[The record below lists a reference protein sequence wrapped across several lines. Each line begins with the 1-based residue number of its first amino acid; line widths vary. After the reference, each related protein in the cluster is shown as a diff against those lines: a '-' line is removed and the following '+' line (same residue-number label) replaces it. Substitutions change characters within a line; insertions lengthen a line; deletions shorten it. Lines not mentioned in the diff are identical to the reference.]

1 MPTNRSSNTVY
12 KEFVFTNVARI
23 LGGAGQA
30 YNINDLALQVG
41 LKPTNNF
48 KRRVN
53 QMVNEGLIHAFAA
66 FSPRGGLMK
75 VYTSIPTTETKEI
88 PF

>member
-1 MPTNRSSNTVY
+1 MSKRSSNTVY
-12 KEFVFTNVARI
+12 KEFVFSNVRSI
-23 LGGAGQA
+23 LGEQGGA
-30 YNINDLALQVG
+30 YTINDLAVAVG

-48 KRRVN
+48 KRRVK
-53 QMVNEGLIHAFAA
+53 QMVDEGLIHAYPA

-75 VYTSIPTTETKEI
+75 IYTSLPEHETIEV

>member
-1 MPTNRSSNTVY
+1 VSTNRSSNTVY
-12 KEFVFTNVARI
+12 KEFVFSNVSSLLAQQGR
-23 LGGAGQA
+23 A
-30 YNINDLALQVG
+30 YTINDLASAVG

-48 KRRVN
+48 KRRVK
-53 QMVNEGLIHAFAA
+53 QMVDEGLIHAFPA

-75 VYTSIPTTETKEI
+75 VYTSITTIETKEI

>member
-1 MPTNRSSNTVY
+1 MSTNRTSNTVY
-12 KEFVFTNVARI
+12 KEFVFSNVSSI
-23 LGGAGQA
+23 LGQQGRA
-30 YNINDLALQVG
+30 YTINDLASAVG

-53 QMVNEGLIHAFAA
+53 QMVNEGLIHAFPA

-75 VYTSIPTTETKEI
+75 VYTSIPTTETTEI